1 MEVDFIKNIG
11 RIYWGFF
18 THDFRFQRFLIIFL
32 FSFMLF
38 IVAFL
43 KILIREKNLNIFD
56 IEETFYKI

>member
-1 MEVDFIKNIG
+1 
-11 RIYWGFF
+11 
-18 THDFRFQRFLIIFL
+18 
-32 FSFMLF
+32 MLF